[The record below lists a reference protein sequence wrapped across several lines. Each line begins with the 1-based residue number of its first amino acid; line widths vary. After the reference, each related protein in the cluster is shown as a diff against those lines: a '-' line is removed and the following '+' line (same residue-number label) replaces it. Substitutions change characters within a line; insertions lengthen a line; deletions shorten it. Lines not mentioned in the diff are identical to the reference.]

1 MTDKIFLLK
10 FLKFCIVGF
19 SGMAIDF
26 GSTWVFKESLKI
38 NKYIANS
45 IGFIFATSWNFAFN
59 RFWTFQS
66 LYPQVAMQYL
76 TFLSISVVGLG
87 LNNLVV
93 FTLHGKLQLN
103 FYLAKLAAVVIVTS
117 WNFLMNYFITFR

>member
-1 MTDKIFLLK
+1 
-10 FLKFCIVGF
+10 
-19 SGMAIDF
+19 MAIDF
-26 GSTWVFKESLKI
+26 ATTWVFKEGLKV

-45 IGFIFATSWNFAFN
+45 IGFIFASSWNFALN

-66 LYPQVAMQYL
+66 LYPKVAIQYF

-93 FTLHGKLQLN
+93 YILHGRFRMN

-117 WNFLMNYFITFR
+117 WNFLMNYFFTFR

>member
-1 MTDKIFLLK
+1 MIDRIFLLK
-10 FLKFCIVGF
+10 IFKFCIVGF

-26 GSTWVFKESLKI
+26 GTTWVFKESLKV

-45 IGFIFATSWNFAFN
+45 LGFIFASSWNFALN

-66 LYPQVAMQYL
+66 LYPKVAIQYF

-93 FTLHGKLQLN
+93 YILHGRFRMN

-117 WNFLMNYFITFR
+117 WNFLMNYFFTFR